1 MNNPYRPVSVTVGIV
16 SIVIGGIIVA
26 MSIGFSSISAGGILD
41 VVSIGIIEWGNGDT
55 VIALNVSVGSM
66 LAIAGVSLLTGRG
79 RAIAVSAGTGVCI
92 ISLTGL
98 ALYPTS
104 SLTPPPRA
112 LVPLG
117 VVGLIAMLSGT
128 SLNGL
133 QNHDG

>member
-1 MNNPYRPVSVTVGIV
+1 MNDPYRPVSVTVGIV

-41 VVSIGIIEWGNGDT
+41 
-55 VIALNVSVGSM
+55 
-66 LAIAGVSLLTGRG
+66 
-79 RAIAVSAGTGVCI
+79 